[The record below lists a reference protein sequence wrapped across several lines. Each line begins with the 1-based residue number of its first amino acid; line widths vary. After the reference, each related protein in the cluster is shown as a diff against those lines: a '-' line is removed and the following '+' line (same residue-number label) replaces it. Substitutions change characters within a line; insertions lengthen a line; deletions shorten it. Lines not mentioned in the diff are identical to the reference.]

1 MRTDQIYKWGYDR
14 KKAMRRYSKLY
25 PESNGIKARFAKVD
39 KRVNKNN
46 MNDVVDNIIDS
57 MKHYK
62 IYNQSAEDLLDD
74 ESDVETQPVIF
85 HFDELDEQYISQKK
99 EIWKE
104 EYFSEPLGL
113 NEFSMRLTTFDW
125 FNEELYLTL
134 SRENNFF

>member
-14 KKAMRRYSKLY
+14 KKAMKRYSKLY

-39 KRVNKNN
+39 KRINKNN

-99 EIWKE
+99 E
-104 EYFSEPLGL
+104 
-113 NEFSMRLTTFDW
+113 N
-125 FNEELYLTL
+125 
-134 SRENNFF
+134 